1 MDKMKS
7 RATFSFKGAE
17 VEITQEILRAWMSE
31 PPEGH
36 IEVNLFD
43 KEQAEALFDYLS
55 NELDPK
61 IVSLLEQMGERQF
74 ASLFEVH
81 ED

>member
-1 MDKMKS
+1 MKLH
-7 RATFSFKGAE
+7 ATFSFKGVQ
-17 VEITQEILRAWMSE
+17 VEIESETLKQWMSE
-31 PPEGH
+31 
-36 IEVNLFD
+36 EVNGPLNINPNN

-61 IVSLLEQMGERQF
+61 IVSLLEQLGERQF
-74 ASLFEVH
+74 AALFEVH

>member
-55 NELDPK
+55 NELDAK

-74 ASLFEVH
+74 ASLFTVH

>member
-1 MDKMKS
+1 MKS

-55 NELDPK
+55 NELDTK
-61 IVSLLEQMGERQF
+61 IVSLLEQMGNRQF

-81 ED
+81 DE